1 MKTISVLL
9 LSVLLFS
16 CEDAVEK
23 KKQSTIGQISAIET
37 LFTSEEIL
45 SPVDSTLLSEL
56 NVCQFNN
63 SDSSIVSPCNYRF
76 YKLLELNKTKT
87 VSDAF
92 LLQVKALT
100 VMKGQNV
107 SLPMRHLIVFERE
120 NGKLV
125 KVNGFRGN
133 LIGKRESESDVDDLI
148 IRFFIPDEEAHFN
161 CLFLWKDNRFR
172 FESVEAIYGGG
183 GNGAVKAS
191 AKEGIS
197 KDVYQVLMSNG
208 MLF

>member
-1 MKTISVLL
+1 MKTISVLF
-9 LSVLLFS
+9 LSLLLFS
-16 CEDAVEK
+16 CKESIEK
-23 KKQSTIGQISAIET
+23 KKQSTVGEISAIET
-37 LFTSEEIL
+37 LFNSEEQL
-45 SPVDSTLLSEL
+45 SSIDSTLLNEL
-56 NVCQFNN
+56 GVCQFNY
-63 SDSSIVSPCNYRF
+63 SDSSIVSPCSYRF
-76 YKLLELNKTKT
+76 YKLLEFNKTKT

-100 VMKGQNV
+100 VMKGQRA

-133 LIGKRESESDVDDLI
+133 LIGTRESEGDVDDLI
-148 IRFFIPDEEAHFN
+148 IRFFIPNEEAHFN

-183 GNGAVKAS
+183 GNGSVKAS
-191 AKEGIS
+191 AKKSIS
-197 KDVYQVLMSNG
+197 EDVYQVLMSNG